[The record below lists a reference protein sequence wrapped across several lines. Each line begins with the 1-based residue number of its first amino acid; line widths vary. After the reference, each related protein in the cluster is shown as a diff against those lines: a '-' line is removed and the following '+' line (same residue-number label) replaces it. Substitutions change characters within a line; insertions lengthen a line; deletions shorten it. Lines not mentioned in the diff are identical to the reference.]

1 MKIRD
6 VYQRYTARHET
17 VGPEAP
23 IADVIASVARDR
35 GSRDV
40 FVVDESQALSGI
52 IRMDEILRRLGSKH
66 LPERGFMSASDILG
80 TRAKDLMIEPLSV
93 APEDDVDDALRIAV
107 RFDLED
113 LPVVQDGKVV
123 GQIDCFE
130 MLHALQSAG

>member
-1 MKIRD
+1 MID
-6 VYQRYTARHET
+6 GNQT
-17 VGPEAP
+17 
-23 IADVIASVARDR
+23 
-35 GSRDV
+35 
-40 FVVDESQALSGI
+40 LSGI

-80 TRAKDLMIEPLSV
+80 TRAKDMMIEPLSV
-93 APEDDVDDALRIAV
+93 EPEDEVNEALRIAV

-130 MLHALQSAG
+130 MLYALQPAGQRTPAPGRRQGRRVNLQ